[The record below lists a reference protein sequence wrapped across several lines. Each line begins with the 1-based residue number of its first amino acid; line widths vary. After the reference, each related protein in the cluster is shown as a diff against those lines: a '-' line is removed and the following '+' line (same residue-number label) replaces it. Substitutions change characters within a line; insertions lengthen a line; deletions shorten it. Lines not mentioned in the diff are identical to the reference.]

1 MLDMTREDRHLDY
14 ARHDMTGGHDMTREG
29 KMTREHDMT
38 GISPKISLYLPP
50 QTRID
55 MNFEGIIAGL
65 ATFLIIGLF
74 HPIVIK
80 AEYHFGKECWWV
92 FLFAGLGFA
101 ALSLFIDSIVWST
114 ITGVTAFSCFWS
126 IKELIDQEK
135 RVSKGWFPA
144 NPKRKKS

>member
-1 MLDMTREDRHLDY
+1 MTGEDRCLDY

-55 MNFEGIIAGL
+55 MNFEGIIVGL

-92 FLFAGLGFA
+92 FLLAGLGFA

-114 ITGVTAFSCFWS
+114 ITGVTAFS
-126 IKELIDQEK
+126 
-135 RVSKGWFPA
+135 
-144 NPKRKKS
+144 